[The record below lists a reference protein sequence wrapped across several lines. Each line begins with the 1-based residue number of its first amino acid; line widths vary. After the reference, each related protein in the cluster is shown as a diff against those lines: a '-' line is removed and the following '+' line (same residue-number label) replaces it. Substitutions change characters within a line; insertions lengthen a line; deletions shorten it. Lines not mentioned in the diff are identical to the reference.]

1 MVFYVCHQLLRD
13 DDSLRVKRRFRRS
26 FSGFKDSQNK
36 NSLYNTYKKPFS
48 VLTVFLTYTQN
59 HIIKYLVFCTKTGF
73 CNRNLQNLIL

>member
-48 VLTVFLTYTQN
+48 VLTIFFNLYSELYN
-59 HIIKYLVFCTKTGF
+59 KTPS
-73 CNRNLQNLIL
+73 LLH